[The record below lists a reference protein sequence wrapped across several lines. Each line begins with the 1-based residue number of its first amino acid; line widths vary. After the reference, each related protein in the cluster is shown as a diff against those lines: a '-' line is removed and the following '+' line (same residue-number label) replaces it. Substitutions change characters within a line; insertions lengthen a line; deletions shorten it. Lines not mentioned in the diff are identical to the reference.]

1 MNESTNYT
9 EYAVRQKAEGKYLA
23 RRVLLI
29 LLYVAFGLGYFG
41 FFTIGPIRITPM
53 IAILPIFEW
62 MLIFFTWRY
71 ASVEHE
77 YQMASG
83 TITFTDV
90 YGNRTRNKKLECT
103 IKNMVKIAPATNEYK
118 EDAAGADAR
127 HTYDFR
133 SSRNAP
139 DAYFFTIRDKNDEK
153 CVVYFEATAKALKI
167 FRFYNPSATV
177 VSQVRF

>member
-9 EYAVRQKAEGKYLA
+9 EYAVRQKAEGKYLT
-23 RRVLLI
+23 RRLLLI
-29 LLYVAFGLGYFG
+29 ALYVVFGLGYFG
-41 FFTIGPIRITPM
+41 FFTIGPVKITPM

-62 MLIFFTWRY
+62 MLVFFTWRY

-83 TITFTDV
+83 TISFTDV
-90 YGNRTRNKKLECT
+90 YGNRSRRKKLECT
-103 IKNMVKIAPATNEYK
+103 IKDMTKIAPATAEYAA
-118 EDAAGADAR
+118 DAAGTDAR
-127 HTYDFR
+127 HTFDFR
-133 SSRNAP
+133 GSKSSP
-139 DAYFFTIRDKNDEK
+139 DAYFFTINDKSGAK

-177 VSQVRF
+177 VTQVRF